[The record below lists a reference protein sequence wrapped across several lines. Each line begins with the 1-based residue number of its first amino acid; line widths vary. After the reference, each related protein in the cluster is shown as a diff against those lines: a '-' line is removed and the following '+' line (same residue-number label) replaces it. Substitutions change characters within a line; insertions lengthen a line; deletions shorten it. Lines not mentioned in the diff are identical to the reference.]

1 MANFIVAYKAR
12 TPLSRERV
20 AAHISL
26 QAENCGQI
34 LPEAWWVHFNGKAS
48 ELRNWV
54 SRMLADDDLLI
65 VAEAKNAAWTEILVD
80 SDVLAYAWDRAA

>member
-1 MANFIVAYKAR
+1 MANFIVVYKAASPPPKGR
-12 TPLSRERV
+12 M

-26 QAENCGQI
+26 RAENSGQI

-48 ELRNWV
+48 ELRNWI